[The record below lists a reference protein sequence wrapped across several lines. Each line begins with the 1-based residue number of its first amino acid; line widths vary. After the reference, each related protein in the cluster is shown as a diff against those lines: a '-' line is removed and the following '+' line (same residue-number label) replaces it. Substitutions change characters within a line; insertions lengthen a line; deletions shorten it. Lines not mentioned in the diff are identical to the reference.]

1 LDTQEFMDT
10 LKTWTD
16 IYRQNRDPVLDYP
29 PSIDL
34 EEKKWEENMLRIA
47 AVITA
52 ADSLEGTPAA
62 NKIQSASAFA
72 KAKDMNKLKEIYTLF
87 NEVEM
92 YLKESLV

>member
-29 PSIDL
+29 PSVDP

-62 NKIQSASAFA
+62 KKIKSASDFA
-72 KAKDMNKLKEIYTLF
+72 KARDMTKLNDIYKLF
-87 NEVEM
+87 NEVEL

>member
-1 LDTQEFMDT
+1 MDTQEFMDT

-16 IYRQNRDPVLDYP
+16 IFRQNRDPVLDYP
-29 PSIDL
+29 PSVDP
-34 EEKKWEENMLRIA
+34 EEKKWEETMLRIA

-62 NKIQSASAFA
+62 IKIKTASDFA
-72 KAKDMNKLKEIYTLF
+72 RSKDRARLKEIYIMF
-87 NEVEM
+87 NEVEV